1 MEVNVE
7 KFKNIILD
15 VEKGSIGEEL
25 GIEPG
30 DILLKVNNVE
40 IRDIIEY
47 MFLISD
53 EYIEMEIQKR
63 NGEIEVHSIEKD
75 YDEEMGITFENPII
89 DKAKSCKNKCIFCFI
104 DQLPPNMRKT
114 LYFKDD
120 DSRLSFLQGN
130 FITLTNMGDED
141 IEKIIKYRI
150 SPINVSI
157 HTTNPDIRMEML
169 NNKTACNVYE
179 RLQKLAEAQITINGQ
194 IVLCPNVNDK
204 ENLDKTIKDL
214 YNLYPS
220 VQSIAIVPVGITKYR
235 KNLYPLE
242 IFNKE
247 SAKETIEQIKR
258 WQDKFLKE
266 KGIRFVHLSD
276 EFYIIGN
283 EEFPPYDDY
292 EGFPQ
297 IENGVGLM
305 VKLKDEFEKYLD
317 SLDGDTNHKTISI
330 ATGKSAKKFIDDL
343 ASKVNKKYP
352 NIHINV
358 YEIKNNFFGET
369 ITVSGLITATDIVEQ
384 LKGKILGESL
394 LITESMLRT
403 DTDVFLD
410 DLTISDVE
418 KLLKVKVKVTKNNG
432 KDFIENIIN

>member
-15 VEKGSIGEEL
+15 VQKDSIGEEL

-30 DILLKVNNVE
+30 DILLKVNNIE
-40 IRDIIEY
+40 IKDIIEY

-53 EYIEMEIQKR
+53 EYIEMEIKKR
-63 NGEIEVHSIEKD
+63 NGEIEVYSIEKD
-75 YDEEMGITFENPII
+75 YDEEMGIIFENPII

-130 FITLTNMGDED
+130 FITLTNMSDED
-141 IEKIIKYRI
+141 MEKIIKYRI

-157 HTTNPDIRMEML
+157 HTTNPDLRMEML
-169 NNKTACNVYE
+169 NNNTACNLHE
-179 RLQKLAEAQITINGQ
+179 RLEKLAEAHININGQ

-204 ENLDKTIKDL
+204 ENLDRTIKDL
-214 YNLYPS
+214 YKLYPS
-220 VQSIAIVPVGITKYR
+220 VKSVAIVPVGITKYR
-235 KNLYPLE
+235 ENLYPLK
-242 IFNKE
+242 IFNRE
-247 SAKETIEQIKR
+247 SARETIEQIKR
-258 WQDKFLKE
+258 WQGKFLEE

-276 EFYIIGN
+276 EFYIMAN
-283 EEFPPYDDY
+283 EDFPSYDEY

-305 VKLKDEFEKYLD
+305 VKLKGEFEKYLD
-317 SLDGDTNHKTISI
+317 SLDGNRNNKTISV
-330 ATGKSAKKFIDDL
+330 ATGRSAKKFIDNL
-343 ASKVNKKYP
+343 ARNLSKKYP
-352 NIHINV
+352 NININV

-369 ITVSGLITATDIVEQ
+369 ITVAGLITATDIIDQ
-384 LKGKILGESL
+384 LKDKRLGERL
-394 LITESMLRT
+394 LITESMLRA
-403 DTDVFLD
+403 DTNVFLD
-410 DLTISDVE
+410 DLTIDDVE
-418 KLLKVKVKVTKNNG
+418 KSLKVKIQVTKNNG